1 MSYQDQLHPWVVYR
15 LLPNLQ
21 RLMVARFRRRGDAD
35 AYLKT
40 MQRVMPRS
48 HFAVVYEGRFT

>member
-1 MSYQDQLHPWVVYR
+1 MSYREQLQPWVVYR

-35 AYLKT
+35 AYLKV
-40 MQRVMPRS
+40 MKRVTPEARFS
-48 HFAVVYEGRFT
+48 VVYESSSC